1 MSLIGRITT
10 PYMWTCGIVRDSID
24 MKWIGLLTTSM
35 LTRHTWSGFAESI
48 GLFSGVLFLMR
59 MYWTY
64 FQKILMSNSIT
75 VSGTPM
81 DHMLNTPL
89 YMTEWYVYIYHC
101 SMPTFSRYI
110 THTLVILREW
120 SYIDV

>member
-1 MSLIGRITT
+1 
-10 PYMWTCGIVRDSID
+10 
-24 MKWIGLLTTSM
+24 
-35 LTRHTWSGFAESI
+35 
-48 GLFSGVLFLMR
+48 MR
-59 MYWTY
+59 MYWTC
-64 FQKILMSNSIT
+64 FPKILMSNSIT

-89 YMTEWYVYIYHC
+89 YTTEWYVYIYHC

-110 THTLVILREW
+110 THTLVLLREW

>member
-1 MSLIGRITT
+1 
-10 PYMWTCGIVRDSID
+10 
-24 MKWIGLLTTSM
+24 
-35 LTRHTWSGFAESI
+35 
-48 GLFSGVLFLMR
+48 
-59 MYWTY
+59 
-64 FQKILMSNSIT
+64 
-75 VSGTPM
+75 M

-89 YMTEWYVYIYHC
+89 YMTEWYVYIYNC